1 MNNTFYFLN
10 DESVLVL
17 SYFKTNTVYD
27 NLNSFGRFDF

>member
-17 SYFKTNTVYD
+17 RYFKTKTVYD
-27 NLNSFGRFDF
+27 NLNSFDF